1 MLRCMKKCSQLLN
14 EIDNEQV
21 TWNLV
26 FMQSAERIPYEHIP
40 YETRINTCEP
50 FCDITV
56 LLPATI
62 DGQETIAFLWKSS
75 LVQ

>member
-26 FMQSAERIPYEHIP
+26 FMQSAERIPY
-40 YETRINTCEP
+40 
-50 FCDITV
+50 D
-56 LLPATI
+56 ATLR
-62 DGQETIAFLWKSS
+62 DSHKYVRTILRYYGSS
-75 LVQ
+75 ASNH